1 MDYYQIFG
9 ISNTASQIEI
19 KKAYRLLAKQY
30 HPDKHLGNS
39 QYEAK
44 FKQINSIYE
53 ILSDP
58 SKRTHYDQLLAIKNK
73 PKEPKTYQTNF
84 NKESSGKQ
92 TNTASNKSNKTKP
105 VIHNPFVTS
114 LLSLLKFLMKL
125 VLSTYITRWLFS
137 MFVFYLISLFF
148 QFIYDF
154 EVNRKQKRRDEYR
167 QEYNIETGDIKFN
180 NQDATGRVDS
190 ASSNDVLVDSAVT
203 EPKTGDIKF

>member
-19 KKAYRLLAKQY
+19 KKAYRFLAKQY

-53 ILSDP
+53 ILSDT

-92 TNTASNKSNKTKP
+92 TNTASNKSNKAKP
-105 VIHNPFVTS
+105 VIHNTLVTS

-154 EVNRKQKRRDEYR
+154 EVNRKQKRRDEFR

-180 NQDATGRVDS
+180 NQDATNRVDS